1 MVGPYTAKE
10 IFLTGRQI
18 PAIEAKALGLV
29 CEVFPREALHVQ
41 VYAIAQSVAECA
53 SAAVSMTKRFVNATA
68 FDHMDLVL
76 AAEMQNTPFVTM
88 SEESNRL
95 RMSNFRKSAS

>member
-1 MVGPYTAKE
+1 M
-10 IFLTGRQI
+10 
-18 PAIEAKALGLV
+18 
-29 CEVFPREALHVQ
+29 CDVFPAETLRQE
-41 VYAIAQSVAECA
+41 VYDVAQDIAGCA
-53 SAAVSMTKRFVNATA
+53 SAAVSMTKRFINSTV

-95 RMSNFRKSAS
+95 RTGNFRKSAS